1 MKKLLLLLAVLIAF
15 PVVGAQAQSRSSRKP
30 VSPIIEGKK
39 KVRESSYDSI
49 WQFTTFEDKKIYY
62 CNFDYRDIATITDK
76 RKPDWGTFAPVMSR
90 LLKVSRTPMRFCPIF
105 AINPNITDEDQR
117 EALVQE
123 AIAEAENSA
132 KTLIA
137 FMKDEKMT
145 NKVQYNVAQVDY
157 RYWCGSKYFSNP
169 QPEEDIIAVGCILFF
184 GTKKIDLFPNAT
196 ADARKF
202 NDIKFFPN
210 DATIQV
216 SYNSLLDDLANYLKE
231 DDRFEVLLSGYS
243 DNQGTETYIIGLS
256 RQRVTEVKKALMLR
270 GIAEYRIE
278 VEAKGDANPIGDN
291 NTYEGRI
298 ANNRVSI
305 TIQ

>member
-1 MKKLLLLLAVLIAF
+1 MKKLLLVLAVLIAL
-15 PVVGAQAQSRSSRKP
+15 PTVGLQAQSKP
-30 VSPIIEGKK
+30 KKTVSPIIEGKK

-49 WQFTTFEDKKIYY
+49 WKFTTFDDKKVYF
-62 CNFDYRDIATITDK
+62 CDFDYRDIATIIEK
-76 RKPDWGTFAPVMSR
+76 RKPEWGAFSSVMSR
-90 LLKVSRTPMRFCPIF
+90 LTKISRTPMRFCPVF
-105 AINPNITDEDQR
+105 AINPNITDEEER

-123 AIAEAENSA
+123 AIAEAEASA
-132 KTLIA
+132 KLLISY
-137 FMKDEKMT
+137 MKDEKMT

-157 RYWCGSKYFSNP
+157 RYWCGASYFSDP
-169 QPEEDIIAVGCILFF
+169 QPEEDIIAVGCVLFF
-184 GTKKIDLFPNAT
+184 GTKKIDLFPNSA

-231 DDRFEVLLSGYS
+231 DDRLEVLLSGYS
-243 DNQGTETYIIGLS
+243 DNQGTETYVIGLS
-256 RQRVTEVKKALMLR
+256 RQRVTEVKKALLLR
-270 GIAEYRIE
+270 GVPEHRIE
-278 VEAKGDANPIGDN
+278 IEAKGTANPIGDN